1 MSDVEIGEGAKPKR
15 PSTASSSRPS
25 RNLPSINYKKL
36 NEGEICYDQSGDVD
50 VSQETDKD
58 GLVFQTE
65 FPPSGASKFTHGW
78 EFPVHSSNM
87 ADTEQISA
95 MKRELEA
102 LNQEEECLRQRKEA
116 DDLRRQLADKRKSVA
131 SLRGKIERS
140 MERDLG
146 DTKGVNIETLRKS
159 KKLRHKVNKQ
169 MKELGLFSCDELS
182 SQSGVCSKSEEE
194 VSQVEGLEVE
204 KDYSGK
210 KKIKKAASQYSFS
223 STSDSQSS
231 FDTSSDEKTKKKHKK
246 KIKSGIKAK
255 ASDSVKRS
263 QKYPQAHLRF
273 EFVSSNVT
281 FEKLDLNLFV
291 AGELE
296 IISNSK
302 IRNTEKTGRLELL
315 KKIMYLST
323 SYEFPVLKSY
333 YAAVLREI
341 ELGRKSWKDDF
352 YYIETAILSKHTPK
366 NKSWQQNKKPFN
378 SQYKKK
384 QQSEPTNT
392 EEKTWFCSQ
401 YQRNKC
407 QHKGN
412 HILVIK
418 GKARHAMHIC
428 ASCWLKDNKKLEHP
442 ECSTACPHT
451 YKN

>member
-1 MSDVEIGEGAKPKR
+1 MSDSEIGEGAKPKR
-15 PSTASSSRPS
+15 PSASSSRPRSS

-36 NEGEICYDQSGDVD
+36 NEGEHCYDQSGEVD
-50 VSQETDKD
+50 VGQETES
-58 GLVFQTE
+58 LVFHTE
-65 FPPSGASKFTHGW
+65 SPSGASKFTHTW
-78 EFPVHSSNM
+78 DFPIHNSNM
-87 ADTEQISA
+87 AEAEQISA
-95 MKRELEA
+95 MKKELEA
-102 LNQEEECLRQRKEA
+102 LNQEEERLRQRKEA
-116 DDLRRQLADKRKSVA
+116 DDLRRQLADKKRAVA
-131 SLRGKIERS
+131 SLRGKITQS
-140 MERDLG
+140 MEGDLG
-146 DTKGVNIETLRKS
+146 DSKGVNIETLRKS
-159 KKLRHKVNKQ
+159 KRLRHRVNKQ
-169 MKELGLFSCDELS
+169 IKELGLFSCDEQS
-182 SQSGVCSKSEEE
+182 SQSGVSSKSEEE
-194 VSQVEGLEVE
+194 VSQVDESEVE

-210 KKIKKAASQYSFS
+210 KKVKKAASQYSFS

-231 FDTSSDEKTKKKHKK
+231 YDASSDEKVKKKHKK

-255 ASDSVKRS
+255 ASDSVKRC

-273 EFVSSNVT
+273 EFVSANVT
-281 FEKLDLNLFV
+281 FEKLDFNLFV

-296 IISNSK
+296 IISSSK
-302 IRNTEKTGRLELL
+302 IRNTEKAGRLELL

-323 SYEFPVLKSY
+323 SYEFSVLKSF

-352 YYIETAILSKHTPK
+352 HYIETAILSKHTPK
-366 NKSWQQNKKPFN
+366 NKSWQQNKKSFG

-384 QQSEPTNT
+384 QSDPSNAD
-392 EEKTWFCSQ
+392 EKTWFCSQ

-418 GKARHAMHIC
+418 GKARHALHIC
-428 ASCWLKDNKKLEHP
+428 ASCWQKDSKKLEHP